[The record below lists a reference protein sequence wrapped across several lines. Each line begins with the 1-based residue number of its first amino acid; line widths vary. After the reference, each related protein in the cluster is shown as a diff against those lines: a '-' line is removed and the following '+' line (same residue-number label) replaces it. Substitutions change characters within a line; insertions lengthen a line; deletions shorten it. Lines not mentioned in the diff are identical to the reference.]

1 MNKYYDRGNLYN
13 FWGGNIKKV
22 INIRKSNL
30 VEAHKIIELSSLYLR
45 SEGVLFSE
53 EEVAVQ
59 VAVRELAGVKRW
71 KSWCKDL
78 RGRLFQAKNAAHLM
92 LCTALSRSLLLPLSG
107 SEVNS
112 DSPLPFLPSLLR
124 LPFPICL
131 SLVFRAVFSLFSSL
145 FYSDS
150 SSSSPFSSPGS
161 SFIPS
166 SSVSSFSF
174 LLGSTWGKSRLSP
187 TAIFSAPSVGLE
199 RRILSSAGLL
209 LNHFSLSPS
218 RVWGWI

>member
-22 INIRKSNL
+22 LNIRKSNL
-30 VEAHKIIELSSLYLR
+30 VEANKIRELSSLYLR

-92 LCTALSRSLLLPLSG
+92 LCTALSRSLLLPLSFLCQ
-107 SEVNS
+107 V
-112 DSPLPFLPSLLR
+112 LP
-124 LPFPICL
+124 IKQYQ
-131 SLVFRAVFSLFSSL
+131 FSIRNAE
-145 FYSDS
+145 
-150 SSSSPFSSPGS
+150 GN
-161 SFIPS
+161 
-166 SSVSSFSF
+166 
-174 LLGSTWGKSRLSP
+174 LGISY
-187 TAIFSAPSVGLE
+187 I
-199 RRILSSAGLL
+199 LL
-209 LNHFSLSPS
+209 LFIKTS
-218 RVWGWI
+218 RKYQLRIQFLQANALHQNVNDKV